1 MKLKEYATVTSHR
14 WSASVLLLIM
24 LFSSALEAAEG
35 IWLNIDV
42 DERAVFVMEGDRAIQ
57 TFHNIAMGKNGV
69 TPDKVLND
77 GKTPLGSYRIRR
89 INDES
94 RFHLF
99 FGLDYPS
106 LEQAANAYMANRI
119 SAAQLEAIYRAHER
133 GEEPSSSTPLGGAI
147 GIHGV
152 GSGDMRIHEN
162 FDWTDGCIALTNEQV
177 DELAKWIGLGTLV
190 VVRSS
195 SLN

>member
-1 MKLKEYATVTSHR
+1 M
-14 WSASVLLLIM
+14 LLPP
-24 LFSSALEAAEG
+24 SCAAEG

-57 TFHNIAMGKNGV
+57 TFHHIAVGKNGV
-69 TPDKVLND
+69 TPDKVVND

-106 LEQAANAYMANRI
+106 PEQAANAYMDNRI
-119 SAAQLEAIYRAHER
+119 SATELEAIYRAHER
-133 GEEPSSSTPLGGAI
+133 GEEPSGSTPLGGAI

-162 FDWTDGCIALTNEQV
+162 FDWTEGCIALTNEQV